1 MNVKAGFARE
11 ISLLFVLG
19 IASLAAAADC
29 GGLSPSGTTTGSG
42 GSQAPATGGSS
53 GRGAS
58 GTTGST
64 GGTPGT
70 GGGSSA
76 TGGVSATGGSTGRAG
91 TSGATGGAAGGTMG
105 TGGAAGGTM
114 GTGGLGAAGSGGIG
128 AGGAPGMC
136 SKSMAT
142 FNDITSNH
150 AVPAWLKNA
159 NYAIGMHFGPY
170 SVGAHHTEWDSRNM
184 YCNSAIRQWY
194 IDHFGSNGTVGY
206 KDLIAKMTLPNF
218 DPASWAAVF
227 KKAKAS
233 IVFGSAEHHDHFAM
247 WNSPH
252 TKWCIAK
259 TAGRDVI
266 GELAA
271 SVRAQGMKF
280 GVLDH
285 ILYGYSFYWCGANA
299 DKTVDLYDPRYYD
312 LYGDFGGWDPTRASP
327 YASSGPPNGGCPV
340 TGGSCQAGQ
349 PNQGFMNEWL
359 TRAKELTDQYQ
370 PDIHWFDWDGVGA
383 THPTKLAFASY
394 YYNSACG
401 WGKEVAIAGRVGDF
415 PGDNT
420 TTGGN
425 VMLPDFE
432 SSGSAPAPGSEPKT
446 VWFVNEKIGSTWS
459 YTDGM
464 TYQSA
469 SSLIKKIKDYKS
481 RGGMMLLNVSPK
493 GDGTLPQ
500 EQIDILTAIGN
511 AL

>member
-1 MNVKAGFARE
+1 MGRGTFIWEPTQYGQPLFDTSGSKFVTNAKHGRVSEAGEILWAARPLRNVPLNQVVATDMAEAGRRGVAMNVKAGFARE

-91 TSGATGGAAGGTMG
+91 TSGATGGAGGGTMG

-206 KDLIAKMTLPNF
+206 KDSIAKMTLPNF

-233 IVFGSAEHHDHFAM
+233 IVFGSAEHHYYFAM

-299 DKTVDLYDPRYYD
+299 DKTVDIYDPQYYD
-312 LYGDFGGWDPTRASP
+312 LYGDFGGWDSHRGQAHTRAAALPTAAAVHRWQLPGGTTEPGIHERMADPGQGADRSVP
-327 YASSGPPNGGCPV
+327 AGHPLVRLGRRRRNASDQADFRQLLLQLGVRLGEGGRHRR
-340 TGGSCQAGQ
+340 
-349 PNQGFMNEWL
+349 QGRRL
-359 TRAKELTDQYQ
+359 
-370 PDIHWFDWDGVGA
+370 
-383 THPTKLAFASY
+383 
-394 YYNSACG
+394 
-401 WGKEVAIAGRVGDF
+401 
-415 PGDNT
+415 PG
-420 TTGGN
+420 
-425 VMLPDFE
+425 
-432 SSGSAPAPGSEPKT
+432 
-446 VWFVNEKIGSTWS
+446 
-459 YTDGM
+459 
-464 TYQSA
+464 
-469 SSLIKKIKDYKS
+469 
-481 RGGMMLLNVSPK
+481 
-493 GDGTLPQ
+493 
-500 EQIDILTAIGN
+500 
-511 AL
+511 